1 MIVPSSTALPV
12 SRGAGA
18 RVVPAVASPDRQR
31 FETRRPMDDAP
42 GVVLDQKARPGGD
55 EPPFIDAEFM
65 DALSE
70 AAAMAHGY
78 APEDETLRQALKAYR
93 DAAGAISMR
102 GVVLDLDA

>member
-1 MIVPSSTALPV
+1 MIVPSSTALTV

-18 RVVPAVASPDRQR
+18 RAVPAIAGPDRQHLQ
-31 FETRRPMDDAP
+31 TRRPMDDAP
-42 GVVLDQKARPGGD
+42 GVVPDRRTGPSGD
-55 EPPFIDAEFM
+55 EPPFIEAEVL

-70 AAAMAHGY
+70 AAAMANGY

-102 GVVLDLDA
+102 GVLLDHVT